1 MGSQGP
7 AEFIPPPPTPC
18 PQEQYRGTATFYL
31 SQAAD
36 GAKVLRL

>member
-7 AEFIPPPPTPC
+7 AELIPPTPR
-18 PQEQYRGTATFYL
+18 QEQYRGTATFYL